1 MFLRIFCIM
10 GEYNRYVKFYYYRVN
25 AIHNEGD
32 PNGKWPVDGPFNV
45 ENWLAKLKSEGQ
57 WKKNVELTDCIVN
70 LENVFAFSNGN
81 PRIYA
86 FRIFKIRKKNLPVL
100 LKEGEQATEI
110 PLEEDEHVAE
120 GMNCLYDST
129 NSILM
134 LQQNRSSIGTTRLA
148 EWMSMSF
155 EDPDKKVILHP
166 IVRDL
171 KTGFTIGKR
180 AKKIGF
186 TLASTND
193 ISGASENLS
202 QIMGM
207 LNKFKGINCQI
218 SFSMGNNRKGE
229 LDPLEVQR
237 MVAEVKSPKIR
248 DTVNNA
254 WITLTDD
261 DKHRTET
268 VDLFDDAYHD
278 ILRFEIEEDK
288 PLGFVQAREKMCSKY
303 LERLDDLMGRQ

>member
-32 PNGKWPVDGPFNV
+32 SNGKWPVDGPFNV

-70 LENVFAFSNGN
+70 LENVFAFPNGN

-186 TLASTND
+186 TVSGNYRAS
-193 ISGASENLS
+193 
-202 QIMGM
+202 M
-207 LNKFKGINCQI
+207 K
-218 SFSMGNNRKGE
+218 
-229 LDPLEVQR
+229 
-237 MVAEVKSPKIR
+237 
-248 DTVNNA
+248 
-254 WITLTDD
+254 
-261 DKHRTET
+261 
-268 VDLFDDAYHD
+268 
-278 ILRFEIEEDK
+278 
-288 PLGFVQAREKMCSKY
+288 
-303 LERLDDLMGRQ
+303 